1 MIYKDGW
8 GLQDPQGS
16 RALPF
21 EQRPLLLFT
30 FGIWLWTFVIRLFL
44 ATLIKIDNSILIIP
58 NVEVLFIIVCWG
70 ILYFYFV
77 DNGRYLDLIAEF
89 RLVDKKVQRKT
100 CIYILIISLLP
111 FILMSVLFLVKK

>member
-1 MIYKDGW
+1 MVYKDGW

-21 EQRPLLLFT
+21 EQRPLLIFT
-30 FGIWLWTFVIRLFL
+30 FGIWLWTFVIRTFL
-44 ATLIKIDNSILIIP
+44 AKLIKIDYSAVIFP
-58 NVEVLFIIVCWG
+58 NGEVLFLILYWG

-89 RLVDKKVQRKT
+89 RLVDKKAQRKT
-100 CIYILIISLLP
+100 CIYILIFSFLLP
-111 FILMSVLFLVKK
+111 VFLLTILLWVR

>member
-1 MIYKDGW
+1 MERIKNMKKIQFYYYCIYNMVYKDGW

-16 RALPF
+16 RAMPF

-44 ATLIKIDNSILIIP
+44 AKLIKIDYSILIIP
-58 NVEVLFIIVCWG
+58 NVEVLIIILCWG

-77 DNGRYLDLIAEF
+77 TNLG
-89 RLVDKKVQRKT
+89 V
-100 CIYILIISLLP
+100 ILIPLYQ
-111 FILMSVLFLVKK
+111 